1 VTRRVVVLP
10 PVPALL
16 PEYAGQVDPVP
27 ALRAACRSAL
37 AWASAGVDRLAVL
50 ADPPTADDRAR
61 GIVEPL
67 GVRVAR
73 ALAPVPV
80 VAGGDGPAL
89 AVAASGSASRSE
101 KAPGHLD
108 ERSFPADAALGAAL
122 AAGDA
127 AALGDLD
134 LGLGDELLAH
144 GWRGL
149 AGLAGLRVTG
159 AEVDHA
165 DDPFGVQYWVVRWTC
180 ES

>member
-27 ALRAACRSAL
+27 TLRAACRSAL
-37 AWASAGVDRLAVL
+37 AWACAGVDRLAVL
-50 ADPPTADDRAR
+50 ADPPSADDRGR
-61 GIVEPL
+61 GVTEPL

-80 VAGGDGPAL
+80 VPGSGGPAL
-89 AVAASGSASRSE
+89 AVAASGSACRGE

-108 ERSFPADAALGAAL
+108 ERSFDADARLGAAL

-134 LGLGDELLAH
+134 VGLGDDLLAY

-149 AGLAGLRVTG
+149 ARLAPLRVTR
-159 AEVDHA
+159 AEMDHA